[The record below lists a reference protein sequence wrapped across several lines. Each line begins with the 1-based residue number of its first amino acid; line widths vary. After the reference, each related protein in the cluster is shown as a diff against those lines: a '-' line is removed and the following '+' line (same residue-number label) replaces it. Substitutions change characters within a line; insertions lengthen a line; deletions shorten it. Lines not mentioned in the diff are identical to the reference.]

1 MGFTDTARKWLHPE
15 EALYLIE
22 TVCFEIELLFSDL
35 S

>member
-22 TVCFEIELLFSDL
+22 TVCFEIE
-35 S
+35 